1 MPHTLRTLVAFVA
14 GIRWSLLVGGAA
26 RIGLCAAQSGFPEVT
41 IHFPV
46 GSTAMTAEA
55 DSQLTAFRA
64 GVTLLAG
71 HVFFVQGF
79 SDSTSFYLANKDQSQ
94 ARAKAVRRALIRQ
107 HVPRLDVIVFQ
118 SRELRDEMRSLLQ
131 RPDTLLD
138 RSVRITYA
146 PRTFTD
152 TEDLRQALMR
162 GSVQRFV
169 HSPGA
174 KEVYTGRYGTQV
186 VFRGQEQ
193 PQDSLLRHVTEPFTI
208 ELIEA
213 PDRAAMMAHRLSTR
227 SPDHVLATLGMAS
240 VRFYDA
246 ANAPL
251 RLLSHGVL
259 LAIPTHEQ
267 LWYEGVYWSEDGA
280 QWTKP
285 GWGHW
290 TIIDY
295 ARHGGIEP
303 FMEAAPRIPPEPKF
317 KDLVPGPEPEAPS
330 PPDRRGTHAE
340 RINAKQVH
348 AALRAQYVT
357 DSTRYAAAIAA
368 YLKATDEWN
377 QEKQGIDQTWQ
388 RSMDRLKADGWKA
401 FVGGVLLGW
410 AGVCRPLL
418 PAETT
423 AVRTITVDDPQG
435 DEEAFFLT
443 LKPHT
448 LVRLEPDGQGK
459 LTTGPVPENRSALL
473 IAYRVTQGKV
483 GISIQR
489 LWMGEPLTPRPL
501 SFTTS
506 NIVEFVHLLDRLEW
520 PSKAQAQP

>member
-1 MPHTLRTLVAFVA
+1 MPHPLRTSVAFVA
-14 GIRWSLLVGGAA
+14 GIRWSLLVGAAA
-26 RIGLCAAQSGFPEVT
+26 RIGLCCAQSGFPEVI

-64 GVTLLAG
+64 GVTLLPG
-71 HVFFVQGF
+71 HAFFVKGF
-79 SDSTSFYLANKDQSQ
+79 SDNTSFYLDNKDQAQ
-94 ARAKAVRRALIRQ
+94 ARAKGVRRALIQQ

-118 SRELRDEMRSLLQ
+118 SREWRDLLISLPQ

-152 TEDLRQALMR
+152 TEDLRRALMR
-162 GSVQRFV
+162 GTVQRFV
-169 HSPGA
+169 HSPGT
-174 KEVYTGRYGTQV
+174 KQVYTGRYGTQV
-186 VFRGQEQ
+186 FQGQEQ
-193 PQDSLLRHVTEPFTI
+193 PQDSLLHLVTEPFTI

-213 PDRAAMMAHRLSTR
+213 PDLAAMIAHRLSTR
-227 SPDHVLATLGMAS
+227 SPDQVLATLGMAS

-251 RLLSHGVL
+251 RLISRRVR

-267 LWYEGVYWSEDGA
+267 LWYEGMYWSEDGA

-285 GWGHW
+285 GWDNW

-295 ARHGGIEP
+295 ARHGGIVP
-303 FMEAAPRIPPEPKF
+303 FMEAAPQIPPEPKF
-317 KDLVPGPEPEAPS
+317 KDLVPGAEPEAPS
-330 PPDRRGTHAE
+330 PPDRRGTNAE

-368 YLKATDEWN
+368 YMKATDEWN
-377 QEKQGIDQTWQ
+377 QEKQGIVQTWQ
-388 RSMDRLKADGWKA
+388 RSIDRLKADGWKA
-401 FVGGVLLGW
+401 FVGGVQLGW

-423 AVRTITVDDPQG
+423 AVRTITVDDPPG

-506 NIVEFVHLLDRLEW
+506 NIVEFVHLLDQLTW
-520 PSKAQAQP
+520 PSMSQALP